1 MKFAFIAL
9 LFFGLRLQCIN
20 NNLTTAVLGQHN
32 YALKWD
38 TLRCAPVSPL
48 VWRYVPRMKSML
60 KYLSIL
66 FILLSVQTF
75 AGKFASEAND
85 NPFAN
90 GELNAKYEGEATAL
104 GGTVLKRILVNNN
117 NLYLLDLKTP
127 PIKHIWVTSF
137 IKPQGK
143 EVVEVGDNVIF
154 KGYISIA
161 SSLDDSGKLISAIK
175 SETLLMAIHALN
187 KGT

>member
-1 MKFAFIAL
+1 M
-9 LFFGLRLQCIN
+9 
-20 NNLTTAVLGQHN
+20 
-32 YALKWD
+32 
-38 TLRCAPVSPL
+38 
-48 VWRYVPRMKSML
+48 PRMKSML

-66 FILLSVQTF
+66 LFLIPIQTI
-75 AGKFASEAND
+75 AGKYANEAND
-85 NPFAN
+85 NPFQN

-104 GGTVLKRILVNNN
+104 GGTVLKHIIVNNN

-127 PIKHIWVTSF
+127 PIKNIWVTSF

-143 EVVEVGDNVIF
+143 ENVEVGDNVIF

-161 SSLDDSGKLISAIK
+161 SSLDETKELEKSIK
-175 SETLLMAIHALN
+175 SKTLLMAIYALN